1 MFVLREKL
9 REELWEELENENRI
23 KPITYALQGGMS
35 TENIIK
41 MFDNTPE
48 ELNKVSSELKR

>member
-1 MFVLREKL
+1 MIVLREKL

-35 TENIIK
+35 IENIIK
-41 MFDNTPE
+41 MFGYTPE
-48 ELNKVSSELKR
+48 EVNKGASELKR